1 MGVSRWENKY
11 VIGLTGNIAVGKSYV
26 RQMLQHLG
34 AYPIDADQLTHR
46 AMAPGAPAYKPVV
59 EMFGRFILDEENR
72 INRTRLGAIAFAVPD
87 AMAALETIIHP
98 VVRQAVGI
106 FITNAKQPVIVIEA
120 IKLLEGDLVNA
131 VDSVWVVDAS
141 PEMQM
146 RRLVEKRRMS
156 PEDARRRIMA
166 QRPQSEKL
174 QRANVVI
181 ANNGNAEETWR
192 QVQAAWEGVQRALN
206 PAPTAPP
213 AAASRSTTTL
223 KPLSV
228 SSGRPIAPA
237 EAAPPAP
244 AAAPSGEAKP
254 ALDPKT
260 PLTIKRGMPG
270 NAEAIAGFVSR
281 VSGRQVGR
289 MDIMIAFGQKSFL
302 LAMGKDDALVGVVG
316 WQVENL
322 ITRIDEFHT
331 APDPTRLEILTTLIA
346 AAEEASKDLQS
357 EVSFVVLPRS
367 LGTDLK
373 TALVRHGYKPLNME
387 ETRFPAWRE
396 AAREMLAIPDADV
409 MIKQLRAERV
419 VNPI

>member
-1 MGVSRWENKY
+1 MSRWENKY

-46 AMAPGAPAYKPVV
+46 AMAPGAPAYKPVI
-59 EMFGRFILDEENR
+59 EMFGRFVLDEENR
-72 INRTRLGAIAFAVPD
+72 INRARLGAIAFAVPE
-87 AMAALETIIHP
+87 AMAELERIIHP
-98 VVRQAVGI
+98 AVRQAVGI
-106 FITNAKQPVIVIEA
+106 FITNAKQQVIVIEA

-141 PEMQM
+141 PEVQM
-146 RRLVEKRRMS
+146 RRLVEKRKMT

-192 QVQAAWEGVQRALN
+192 QVQAAWEGVQRAIN
-206 PAPTAPP
+206 PAPAAPP
-213 AAASRSTTTL
+213 PTPAGEKRVTTTL

-228 SSGRPIAPA
+228 SSGRPTPAESAPPVPVPPKPA
-237 EAAPPAP
+237 EAP
-244 AAAPSGEAKP
+244 P

-302 LAMGKDDALVGVVG
+302 LATGKDDAIVGVVG

-322 ITRIDEFHT
+322 ITRIDEFYT
-331 APDPTRLEILTTLIA
+331 ANDGARLEILTGLIA

-357 EVSFVVLPRS
+357 EVSFVVVPRS
-367 LGTDLK
+367 LGGELR
-373 TALVRHGYKPLNME
+373 TALTRQGYKPLNLE

-396 AAREMLAIPDADV
+396 AARDMLAIPDADV